1 MTGKI
6 KRMFLLNLPYVL
18 IALGATKIG
27 EAWRFSVGVDISQ
40 KVLHLMEG
48 LILAFHSPWPSLLP
62 QDLILGIGM
71 ACGIKLWSVII
82 KVQSQ
87 IARK

>member
-48 LILAFHSPWPSLLP
+48 FILAFHSPLAKPAPTGPDLGHWDGLWHQARSLCERQERQEIP
-62 QDLILGIGM
+62 
-71 ACGIKLWSVII
+71 
-82 KVQSQ
+82 
-87 IARK
+87 

>member
-27 EAWRFSVGVDISQ
+27 EAWRFSVGSRYFS
-40 KVLHLMEG
+40 EG
-48 LILAFHSPWPSLLP
+48 TSPDGGFYTGLSFPRG
-62 QDLILGIGM
+62 Q
-71 ACGIKLWSVII
+71 ACSH
-82 KVQSQ
+82 
-87 IARK
+87 RT